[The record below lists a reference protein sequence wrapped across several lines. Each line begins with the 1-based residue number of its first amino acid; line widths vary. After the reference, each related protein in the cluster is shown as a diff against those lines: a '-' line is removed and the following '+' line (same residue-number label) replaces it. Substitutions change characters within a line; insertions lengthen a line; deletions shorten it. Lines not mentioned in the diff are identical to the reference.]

1 MNEEARG
8 AERAA
13 AAKTWHHAGGVTALA
28 QIRTLVRYRLLIQS
42 LVGRE
47 LKARYRG
54 SVLGFFWSFVN
65 PLLLLLTY
73 GLVFTYMLPV
83 PKSAR
88 VEPYFLFLFC
98 GILPWTW
105 FNASLFESA
114 GVLIAGGN
122 LIKKVLFPAEVLPV
136 VTVLANLVQ
145 FLLGL
150 PILLLFLALS
160 GRLSPSALLIVA
172 PLLVQLV
179 LTLGLALLISALTVH
194 FRDIQNILS
203 HVLHLWFF
211 ATPVLY
217 LYEETPLAL
226 KRLLRLNPMTHVV
239 FSYQQMLFEGRF
251 DHVRGLLLAAVAA
264 ALAFALGALLFDRL
278 RDTLAEEV

>member
-1 MNEEARG
+1 MS
-8 AERAA
+8 
-13 AAKTWHHAGGVTALA
+13 ALSEVVK
-28 QIRTLVRYRLLIQS
+28 LFRYRMLIQS

-54 SVLGFFWSFVN
+54 SILGFFWSFVN

-73 GLVFTYMLPV
+73 GIVFIYMLPV
-83 PKSAR
+83 NRGPD

-105 FNASLFESA
+105 FNSSVLEAS
-114 GVLIAGGN
+114 GVLIAGGS
-122 LIKKVLFPAEVLPV
+122 LIKKVMFPAEVLPV
-136 VTVLANLVQ
+136 VTVLTNMVQ
-145 FLLGL
+145 FVLGL
-150 PILLLFLALS
+150 PILFLFLVPRI
-160 GRLSPSALLIVA
+160 GLSPSALLL
-172 PLLVQLV
+172 PLPILVQLV
-179 LTLGLALLISALTVH
+179 LTIGVALCVSALTVH

-217 LYEETPLAL
+217 AYPTRPGRL
-226 KRLLRLNPMTHVV
+226 KDLLRLNPMTHLVVSYQEMLFRGEFHHWRGLAVTAVVAVVV
-239 FSYQQMLFEGRF
+239 F
-251 DHVRGLLLAAVAA
+251 AVG
-264 ALAFALGALLFDRL
+264 AFLFDRL

>member
-1 MNEEARG
+1 MIAQ
-8 AERAA
+8 
-13 AAKTWHHAGGVTALA
+13 LA
-28 QIRTLVRYRLLIQS
+28 TLVRYRMLIRS

-54 SVLGFFWSFVN
+54 SILGFFWSFVN

-73 GLVFTYMLPV
+73 WLVFTYMLPGV
-83 PKSAR
+83 REKS

-105 FNASLFESA
+105 FQSSIAESA
-114 GVLIAGGN
+114 GVLIAGSN

-136 VTVLANLVQ
+136 VTVAANMVH

-150 PILLLFLALS
+150 PILLLFLAWN
-160 GRLSPSALLIVA
+160 GHLSPTALLL
-172 PLLVQLV
+172 PLPMLVQLLFTV
-179 LTLGLALLISALTVH
+179 GLALFVSALTVH
-194 FRDIQNILS
+194 FRDIQSILTHLL
-203 HVLHLWFF
+203 HVWFF

-217 LYEETPLAL
+217 LMPETG
-226 KRLLRLNPMTHVV
+226 RLRAVLRFNPMAHVLV
-239 FSYQQMLFEGRF
+239 SYQEMLFFGAFR
-251 DHVRGLLLAAVAA
+251 HHRGLLLAGLA
-264 ALAFALGALLFDRL
+264 ALAMFALGAWLFDRL

>member
-1 MNEEARG
+1 
-8 AERAA
+8 
-13 AAKTWHHAGGVTALA
+13 VIALA
-28 QIRTLVRYRLLIQS
+28 QLRTLLRYRLLIQS
-42 LVGRE
+42 LVSRE

-54 SVLGFFWSFVN
+54 SVLGFLWSFFN

-83 PKSAR
+83 AR
-88 VEPYFLFLFC
+88 SPRLDPYFLFLFC

-105 FNASLFESA
+105 FNSSLLEAS

-136 VTVLANLVQ
+136 VTVLTNLVQ

-150 PILLLFLALS
+150 PVLVAFLALT
-160 GRLSPSALLIVA
+160 GRLSATALLAVA
-172 PLLVQLV
+172 PLVVQLV
-179 LTLGLALLISALTVH
+179 LTVGLALLISALTVH

-203 HVLHLWFF
+203 HILHLWFF

-217 LYEETPLAL
+217 SYDETPLAM
-226 KRLLRLNPMTHVV
+226 KALLRLNPMTHVV
-239 FSYQQMLFEGRF
+239 FSYQQMLFEGKF
-251 DHVRGLLLAAVAA
+251 DHGRGLLLSALIAVAV
-264 ALAFALGALLFDRL
+264 FALGAFLFDRL

>member
-1 MNEEARG
+1 MI
-8 AERAA
+8 
-13 AAKTWHHAGGVTALA
+13 A
-28 QIRTLVRYRLLIQS
+28 QVQAVVRHRPLIQS

-54 SVLGFFWSFVN
+54 SVLGFLWSFVN

-83 PKSAR
+83 AR
-88 VEPYFLFLFC
+88 SGQVEPYFLFLFC

-105 FNASLFESA
+105 FNASVLEAS

-136 VTVLANLVQ
+136 VTVLTNMVQ

-150 PILLLFLALS
+150 PILLAFLAAYGKL
-160 GRLSPSALLIVA
+160 GVPALLLPL
-172 PLLVQLV
+172 PLLVQLIF
-179 LTLGLALLISALTVH
+179 TLGMSLLVSALTVH
-194 FRDIQNILS
+194 FRDIQSILS
-203 HVLHLWFF
+203 HLLHVWFF

-217 LYEETPLAL
+217 FYPSTPSGL
-226 KRLLRLNPMTHVV
+226 KLLLRFNPLTHVLY
-239 FSYQQMLFEGRF
+239 SYQEMLFLGDF
-251 DHVRGLLLAAVAA
+251 THGRGLLLAGLVSLAV
-264 ALAFALGALLFDRL
+264 LALGAFLFDRL